1 MRLILCPSARLAHS
15 IKSDI
20 AKQYINAGQTQ
31 WQSANVLALSQWLD
45 SIIEVTLLSGAIS
58 NPQTLLSP
66 LNEQILWQQVIQQSL
81 NKNSFS
87 DLFDVAG
94 LASAAIEAN
103 KYMVAWHLH
112 VTREQMAE
120 EARQFVQWQRA
131 FQQRCKQLNVLE
143 GVRYLDW
150 QLDII
155 KADVIKTGALQPQGL
170 SPQNIPAKAGYS
182 CVKPNI
188 HTASG
193 LAKTYSR
200 IEFAGFDQTAPQE
213 QRLREILATNNIEVA
228 EYVSTNPQPA
238 QAQHIALENQEA
250 ECRAAV
256 AWAKQQLAD
265 NPSAK
270 LAPIKIA
277 IVSPQLSNIR
287 NQLADLLDDL
297 FYPASVSN
305 GNATGVRCYN
315 FSLGTPLSQQPM
327 IQSALNLLRLF
338 SSFNLQQADVSA
350 VLLSPFWSSNHQEAD
365 ARAQLDAN
373 MREHLPMQFKRTQLI
388 AFANQQANKGL
399 NISELLAHINAAEPL
414 LSNKKFSAS
423 QWSQTL
429 ADVLNAL
436 HWPGDRVLSSVEYQA
451 HTAWQKALNQL
462 KQLDVLGSNLYQ
474 AEAVQILQK
483 ICTDQVFQAET
494 ENETSIQILGV
505 MEALSAPVDAMWVL
519 HMNDHIWPPPARPN
533 PLLPAFIQ
541 RAAKLPN
548 ADNSV
553 QTAFAS
559 KVQQRLLHSAKSIT
573 FSSSKTEGNSQLRAS
588 PFMRDIANLENVNL
602 AETLAETL
610 SQQAKQDLT
619 LIDDHVAPAVQAG
632 EHVGGGT
639 GLFRAQ
645 AICPAWAF
653 YQFRLG
659 AKSLKTPSNGLDSM
673 TRGILV
679 HGVLAEFWQQRH
691 FADLRDMSDD
701 NLAQALN
708 IAIKAALEELSK
720 QQKSLSENLLVLEH
734 ERLFK
739 LVGDWLT
746 YEKERNESFEIVACE
761 ADKKVLIGG
770 IEVSLK
776 IDRIQQLENGGITFI
791 DYKTG
796 QKPNMNSW
804 GEARII
810 EPQLPIY
817 AIFYDES
824 YNVTGVQFGMVK
836 TVDHAFFGVAEAN
849 FETEV
854 EKRKPKFTQ
863 QFSSW
868 QNLLNHWQTSIEAI
882 AEEIKAGEA
891 AVKFDDVGNL
901 AYCEVL
907 PLLRLPERQLQ
918 FERFK
923 GSKS

>member
-1 MRLILCPSARLAHS
+1 MLNTLILCPSARLALS
-15 IKSDI
+15 IKNDI
-20 AKQYINAGQTQ
+20 AASHISAGLTQ
-31 WQSANVLALSQWLD
+31 WQSPPILTLAQWLD
-45 SIIEVTLLSGAIS
+45 SIIELQLLAGNIAA
-58 NPQTLLSP
+58 PQTLLSP

-103 KYMVAWHLH
+103 KYMFAWRLH
-112 VTREQMAE
+112 VPREQMAE

-143 GVRYLDW
+143 SVRYLDW

-155 KADVIKTGALQPQGL
+155 NGHALE
-170 SPQNIPAKAGYS
+170 A
-182 CVKPNI
+182 NI
-188 HTASG
+188 HGTSD

-228 EYVSTNPQPA
+228 EYISTNPKPA

-265 NPSAK
+265 NPNAK
-270 LAPIKIA
+270 LA

-287 NQLADLLDDL
+287 NQLADLLDDV

-305 GNATGVRCYN
+305 GNATGTRCYN

-350 VLLSPFWSSNHQEAD
+350 VLLSPFWSSNNREAD
-365 ARAQLDAN
+365 ARAQLDAK
-373 MREHLPMQFKRTQLI
+373 MREYLPMQFKRTQFI
-388 AFANQQANKGL
+388 TFANQQASKGL

-429 ADVLNAL
+429 ADVLSGL
-436 HWPGDRVLSSVEYQA
+436 HWPGDRALSSVEYQA

-474 AEAVQILQK
+474 VEAVQILQK
-483 ICTDQVFQAET
+483 ICTDQVFQPET
-494 ENETSIQILGV
+494 ENEASIQILGI

-559 KVQQRLLHSAKSIT
+559 KVQERLLHSAKSIT

-588 PFMRDIANLENVNL
+588 PFMRDIANLGIVSL

-610 SQQAKQDLT
+610 SLLAKQDLA
-619 LIDDHVAPAVQAG
+619 LIVDHVAPAVQAG

-659 AKSLKTPSNGLDSM
+659 AKNLKTPSNGLDSM

-708 IAIKAALEELSK
+708 IAIKAALDELVK
-720 QQKSLSENLLVLEH
+720 QQKSLSENLLALEH

-761 ADKKVLIGG
+761 ADRKVMIGG

-810 EPQLPIY
+810 DPQLPIY

-824 YNVTGVQFGMVK
+824 YKVIGVHFGMVK

-849 FETEV
+849 FETDV

-863 QFSSW
+863 QFNSW

-891 AVKFDDVGNL
+891 AIKFDDVTNL

-923 GSKS
+923 GSK